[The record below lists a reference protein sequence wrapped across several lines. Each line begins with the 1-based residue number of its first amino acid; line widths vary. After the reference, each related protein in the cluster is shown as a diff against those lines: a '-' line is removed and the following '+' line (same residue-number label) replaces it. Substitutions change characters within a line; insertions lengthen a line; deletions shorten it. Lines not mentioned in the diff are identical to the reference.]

1 MAVESRV
8 WISLANSLYEVISHG
23 RAAESWFHD
32 ENDPE
37 VDRLFNSSPPLI
49 EQVATYE
56 LDSVFGFDGFQ
67 QRDKFPAG
75 HIGRPQH

>member
-1 MAVESRV
+1 MFDELSILNEMITHSRG
-8 WISLANSLYEVISHG
+8 AD
-23 RAAESWFHD
+23 AKFHD

-56 LDSVFGFDGFQ
+56 LDSVFGVD
-67 QRDKFPAG
+67 AG
-75 HIGRPQH
+75 GEVTNEEEEGSEETKVEES